1 MTVLVLCFCIV
12 ISFVLD
18 YFVTYLTAFFRKIG
32 DLYKFVNLIDDLSL
46 VVLSRFLNRFHHVE
60 FSREKKKSSFCL
72 FGTQIY
78 HICIIIRLS

>member
-12 ISFVLD
+12 IYFVLD

-32 DLYKFVNLIDDLSL
+32 DLCKFVNLIDDLSL
-46 VVLSRFLNRFHHVE
+46 VVLSRFLNRFHQFE
-60 FSREKKKSSFCL
+60 FSHEKESSFCL

>member
-60 FSREKKKSSFCL
+60 FSREKKNHPSVYLELRFTT
-72 FGTQIY
+72 FA
-78 HICIIIRLS
+78 LS